1 MFSNNIFIIFLSSNW
16 NMILNHKKY
25 VPMMTIALISIL
37 AVLIVVGTL
46 HGNININAQ
55 LDSTSVLNNTLF
67 VSGSSTTNTKTD
79 KVTLS
84 LGVETANK
92 TAEKALLSN
101 SILMNTV
108 IDALKASGLQQN
120 ETGTSFFSIMPN
132 YNYSKSGNRGD
143 LIGFTVSNSIHIESS
158 NIGSVSQWID
168 TAVQAGANF
177 VNDIYFSVSEEK
189 LQKIKNVLL
198 KEAVANAKSKAEIIA
213 AAAGINVDGIKS
225 IMVEEIGLP
234 PVPGPLYTKSVSSDE
249 VSSTHILAGEQE
261 ISTTVGIVYMIGS

>member
-1 MFSNNIFIIFLSSNW
+1 MR
-16 NMILNHKKY
+16 LNEKKY
-25 VPMMTIALISIL
+25 VLRMTISLISIL
-37 AVLIVVGTL
+37 AVLIVFGTL
-46 HGNININAQ
+46 HANIIVNAQ
-55 LDSTSVLNNTLF
+55 LDSTYVLKNTLF

-92 TAEKALLSN
+92 TAEKALISN
-101 SILMNTV
+101 SNLMNTV
-108 IDALKASGLQQN
+108 IDALKKSGLQQN
-120 ETGTSFFSIMPN
+120 ETSTSFFSIKPN
-132 YNYSKSGNRGD
+132 YNYSKSGDRGD
-143 LIGFTVSNSIHIESS
+143 LIGFTVSNSIHIKSS

-168 TAVQAGANF
+168 SAVQAGANF

-198 KEAVANAKSKAEIIA
+198 KEAVANAKSKADIVSA
-213 AAAGINVDGIKS
+213 SAGINVGGIKS

-234 PVPGPLYTKSVSSDE
+234 PVPGPLFTKSVSSDE